1 MLTLASCNFKN
12 NKVNETNSTENM
24 EVVFNEQ
31 ISPIVTD
38 TITEA
43 NTGETLNDIRFA
55 GWGKAEWVD
64 KDF

>member
-1 MLTLASCNFKN
+1 
-12 NKVNETNSTENM
+12 M